1 MEVEGYEMIAYVMI
15 ILIGAYTTEPTI
27 HSIEFSSAAQC
38 FEVKEQLDKALSKA
52 KPQITCVKK

>member
-1 MEVEGYEMIAYVMI
+1 MITHYIMI

-27 HSIEFSSAAQC
+27 HSIEFNSAAQC
-38 FEVKEQLDKALSKA
+38 FEVKDKLDKAMLKS